1 MRNTTVALYSR
12 LPAQPDLWAVG
23 VGFNTPI
30 ADLGA
35 ADAPP
40 VDAADQALA
49 AAGLTRSSAWRA
61 HPTRGVDGW
70 LVADALDALDHRP
83 DAGDPVHKPTG
94 PAAAPAIPASPALT
108 ELLEQADILLR
119 CRPGGH
125 DVVRLDPD
133 LPGDEYRTDLIC
145 GPDPDSP
152 TAVIWY
158 LATSTDAAISQ
169 ARAWLAA
176 LDGPDDRFAEIY
188 TRNGDRGEYLT
199 DVHLGA

>member
-12 LPAQPDLWAVG
+12 LPAQPDRWAVG

-40 VDAADQALA
+40 VAAADQALA
-49 AAGLTRSSAWRA
+49 AAGITRSSAWRA

-70 LVADALDALDHRP
+70 LVADALDVLDDRP
-83 DAGDPVHKPTG
+83 DAGDPVHQPTN
-94 PAAAPAIPASPALT
+94 PAAAPAILASPALDR
-108 ELLEQADILLR
+108 LLEQAGILLLR
-119 CRPGGH
+119 RRPGH
-125 DVVRLDPD
+125 DVVRLDPE
-133 LPGDEYRTDLIC
+133 LPGDEYRADLIC

-158 LATSTDAAISQ
+158 LATSQAAAIAH
-169 ARAWLAA
+169 ARAFLTA
-176 LDGPDDRFAEIY
+176 LDGPDDRFAEVY